1 MRDRTALYV
10 LAGIGLAAA
19 GGIGY
24 LATRSAGPVKL
35 QQFVELRQG
44 PLQEHLVT
52 AEELQVSP
60 VFTGHH
66 YPARVAPMVTAC
78 IHQGFAPH
86 YQVPDPQAA
95 ALPAEVMW

>member
-1 MRDRTALYV
+1 MNEKSAVYV
-10 LAGIGLAAA
+10 LAGVGLAAA
-19 GGIGY
+19 LGVGY

-35 QQFVELRQG
+35 EQFVELRTG

-66 YPARVAPMVTAC
+66 YPTRVGPQVTAC
-78 IHQGFAPH
+78 IHQGFALR
-86 YQVPDPQAA
+86 YQIPNEQIM